1 MKFISKVD
9 EKRDVIGHLRI
20 VTQHVMNRSSNHN
33 IKFFCDVLN

>member
-20 VTQHVMNRSSNHN
+20 VTQHVMNRSSN
-33 IKFFCDVLN
+33 IIILNSFVMY